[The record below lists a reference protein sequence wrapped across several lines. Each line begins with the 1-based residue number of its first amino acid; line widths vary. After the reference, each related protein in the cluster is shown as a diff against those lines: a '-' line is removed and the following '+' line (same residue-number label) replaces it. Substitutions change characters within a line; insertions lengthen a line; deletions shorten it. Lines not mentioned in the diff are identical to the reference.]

1 MGLSAEQLTQV
12 ARITLSAVTLRD
24 VVSTVRQMMPDIRIS
39 VVDAFDMRGEEPALR
54 IGDRDLFLMESDGHC
69 WSVTRNPQVARGI
82 VLTQHM

>member
-24 VVSTVRQMMPDIRIS
+24 VVSAVRQMMPDIRIS